1 MILIRGK
8 FNIKDE
14 KLRKKLIFN
23 TTSTVKLI

>member
-8 FNIKDE
+8 FNIKYE